1 METISLIYSILGA
14 PRGCV
19 LPFAYAVDLTADCLF
34 KQHMSMEK
42 FKLSD
47 VCRQVAE
54 RLPYQLNPRSVESEV
69 GRWAN
74 RCLKKIV
81 KEGVAEVSLLRQM
94 ECGLH
99 CDGACAGCSAKPP
112 QEILAL
118 ASNAVGAEP
127 GDFVE
132 VEPAGGRNIS
142 TSVAVFLLPCVGL
155 GAGYALGMYVLGL
168 NDLTSMLTA
177 ALGLHS
183 FDLMI

>member
-1 METISLIYSILGA
+1 MVQNA
-14 PRGCV
+14 
-19 LPFAYAVDLTADCLF
+19 
-34 KQHMSMEK
+34 
-42 FKLSD
+42 
-47 VCRQVAE
+47 
-54 RLPYQLNPRSVESEV
+54 
-69 GRWAN
+69 
-74 RCLKKIV
+74 IV
-81 KEGVAEVSLLRQM
+81 KRLVQEGVAEVSLLRQM

-155 GAGYALGMYVLGL
+155 GAGYALGMYALGL

-177 ALGLHS
+177 ALGLAAG
-183 FDLMI
+183 FLPAVLMDRAIARSQAPEFAILKRLR